1 MRRFSSFCSERSG
14 LRKLHIRTG
23 RRLRYYFPGKI
34 RNFKGT
40 SVISASVFKFFRL
53 LQLHRLAGSLQSSK
67 AHSLSEDKRKQK
79 IKNPSFDS
87 NSPNV
92 VRYQLL
98 CFACNSAVSAI

>member
-1 MRRFSSFCSERSG
+1 MRRSSSFCSEQPG

-53 LQLHRLAGSLQSSK
+53 LQLHRLAGSFQSSK
-67 AHSLSEDKRKQK
+67 AHSLSLSEDERKQK

-87 NSPNV
+87 NSPNAI
-92 VRYQLL
+92 RY
-98 CFACNSAVSAI
+98 